1 MLSQLET
8 SQLRSRCCLNTL
20 ASLINSVKTQSLWA
34 PGYGG
39 QTATTS
45 LARWDGALFHHGD
58 VPPGQSCL
66 SQPSFLGCS
75 YGLDLVS
82 AFNTRLL
89 ARTLIWPSVHNV
101 LPTQCQWCSMCSPN
115 PACYLFCKRIEFR
128 IYMPNFPLPHPGI
141 HRTTSV
147 GFDQLEQFPVHFP
160 AWEEIHPGNAFR
172 ESCRCTLMLPR

>member
-89 ARTLIWPSVHNV
+89 ARTLIWPSVHMFCPHSASGVPCAAQIQLATYFVKGLNSESTC
-101 LPTQCQWCSMCSPN
+101 PTSPFPIQAFTEQLQWDLISWNSSLYTSLRGKKSILGTLSGSP
-115 PACYLFCKRIEFR
+115 AGAR
-128 IYMPNFPLPHPGI
+128 
-141 HRTTSV
+141 
-147 GFDQLEQFPVHFP
+147 
-160 AWEEIHPGNAFR
+160 
-172 ESCRCTLMLPR
+172 